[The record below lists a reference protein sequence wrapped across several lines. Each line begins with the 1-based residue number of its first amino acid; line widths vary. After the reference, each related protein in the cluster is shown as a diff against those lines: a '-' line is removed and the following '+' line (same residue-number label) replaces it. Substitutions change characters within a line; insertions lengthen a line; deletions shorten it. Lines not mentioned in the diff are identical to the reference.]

1 MIKDFLEKFSQDEN
15 LDFIVETAHG
25 LNVARDEVVSDRN
38 TPGDN
43 NCLFYNVIESG
54 SINTFSSRKIDIITN
69 YEVGLLKRCIKE
81 TDGIEYYNDIK
92 ELKKIIIRL
101 YKRINEE
108 FNVKSATF
116 DTSVDSLDNNNVIIK
131 LNFAIIDTINIC

>member
-1 MIKDFLEKFSQDEN
+1 MIRDFLNKFAQDEN

-38 TPGDN
+38 TFGDK

-54 SINTFSSRKIDIITN
+54 SINTISSRKIDVVTN

-81 TDGIEYYNDIK
+81 TDGDEYYNDIK
-92 ELKKIIIRL
+92 ELKQILIRL
-101 YKRINEE
+101 FKSVNSK
-108 FNVKSATF
+108 FNVQSATF
-116 DTSVDSLDNNNVIIK
+116 DTAVDSLDNNNVIIK
-131 LNFAIIDTINIC
+131 LNFAIVEDINIC